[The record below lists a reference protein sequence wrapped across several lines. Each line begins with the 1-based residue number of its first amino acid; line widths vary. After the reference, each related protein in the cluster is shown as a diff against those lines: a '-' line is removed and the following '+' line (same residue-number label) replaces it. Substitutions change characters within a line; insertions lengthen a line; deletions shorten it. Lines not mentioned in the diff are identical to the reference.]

1 MRNVLKL
8 QWILLT
14 SLCLSM
20 GCASTKVTDRQ
31 VLVDEKIPR
40 PDHILVYDFAAT
52 PADIPA
58 DSSLAGQHDEH
69 PTTQTAEQIQAGRKL
84 GTEMATQLA
93 EQISGMGLPG
103 ERALAQTK
111 PQINDIVIRGYLL
124 SVDEGSADKRF
135 VVGFGS
141 GTSDLKV
148 AVEGF
153 QVTDQ
158 GLRKLGS
165 GTLDA
170 DGGKTPG
177 VAAPLAMA
185 VSSGN
190 PLGLIVSSGMKIY
203 GEKSGKNT
211 VEGREK
217 QAVKE
222 IAEILQDRF
231 KQQGWIE

>member
-1 MRNVLKL
+1 
-8 QWILLT
+8 
-14 SLCLSM
+14 
-20 GCASTKVTDRQ
+20 
-31 VLVDEKIPR
+31 
-40 PDHILVYDFAAT
+40 
-52 PADIPA
+52 
-58 DSSLAGQHDEH
+58 
-69 PTTQTAEQIQAGRKL
+69 
-84 GTEMATQLA
+84 MATQLA
-93 EQISGMGLPG
+93 EEISGMGLPG

-141 GTSDLKV
+141 GASDLKV

-153 QVTDQ
+153 QMTNQ

-190 PLGLIVSSGMKIY
+190 PLGLIVSGGMKIY